1 MSYEVLLAVNKFTY
15 VLCHYKEEMSSLEE
29 ERMKGDRLRPGIFFL
44 ADGWHE
50 NEAKW
55 SPKMWVVRG
64 LCCPLVELASDIT
77 SICPPWLH
85 LLVLSFK
92 ESSFVDEI
100 RLFCLCSMN
109 AFYFTAQRSRWRH
122 LEGGYKAGPG
132 CSIKLC
138 AKSKFSTRW
147 SQRFSRKL
155 SEKMLFNKQ
164 GRKKPRLKFNSVL
177 ALIGP
182 SNNRALTTQTA
193 VKWCETSQTSLKL
206 RRKTENHSQLI
217 ICTYLKNFTL
227 FSRSFVSQIKNYV
240 WIHAYGP
247 ATLQECRINTYIIM
261 THVASPVINSVPL
274 VVSVEMNTV
283 NYKPRLTQR
292 VLRFAVFRRRKFSN
306 L

>member
-1 MSYEVLLAVNKFTY
+1 MCSHLSVISLENNSKRPMSYEVLLAVNKFTY
-15 VLCHYKEEMSSLEE
+15 VLCHYREEMSSLEE

-55 SPKMWVVRG
+55 SPKMWLVRG

-138 AKSKFSTRW
+138 AKK
-147 SQRFSRKL
+147 
-155 SEKMLFNKQ
+155 
-164 GRKKPRLKFNSVL
+164 
-177 ALIGP
+177 
-182 SNNRALTTQTA
+182 
-193 VKWCETSQTSLKL
+193 
-206 RRKTENHSQLI
+206 
-217 ICTYLKNFTL
+217 
-227 FSRSFVSQIKNYV
+227 
-240 WIHAYGP
+240 
-247 ATLQECRINTYIIM
+247 
-261 THVASPVINSVPL
+261 
-274 VVSVEMNTV
+274 
-283 NYKPRLTQR
+283 
-292 VLRFAVFRRRKFSN
+292 
-306 L
+306 

>member
-1 MSYEVLLAVNKFTY
+1 MCSHLSVISLENDSKRPMSYEVLLAVNKFTY

-29 ERMKGDRLRPGIFFL
+29 ERMKEDRLRPGIFFL

-100 RLFCLCSMN
+100 RLFCLCFISPRKG
-109 AFYFTAQRSRWRH
+109 AGDVTWRVATK
-122 LEGGYKAGPG
+122 LEDARTLSPSGPG
-132 CSIKLC
+132 CSIKLA
-138 AKSKFSTRW
+138 AKSKFSTPW

-164 GRKKPRLKFNSVL
+164 ERKKPRLKFNSVL

-182 SNNRALTTQTA
+182 SNNRALTTQKEI
-193 VKWCETSQTSLKL
+193 KWCETSQTSLKL

-227 FSRSFVSQIKNYV
+227 FFRSFVSQIKNYAV
-240 WIHAYGP
+240 WIDAHGP
-247 ATLQECRINTYIIM
+247 ATLQECRINTYMQGRI
-261 THVASPVINSVPL
+261 
-274 VVSVEMNTV
+274 
-283 NYKPRLTQR
+283 
-292 VLRFAVFRRRKFSN
+292 
-306 L
+306 